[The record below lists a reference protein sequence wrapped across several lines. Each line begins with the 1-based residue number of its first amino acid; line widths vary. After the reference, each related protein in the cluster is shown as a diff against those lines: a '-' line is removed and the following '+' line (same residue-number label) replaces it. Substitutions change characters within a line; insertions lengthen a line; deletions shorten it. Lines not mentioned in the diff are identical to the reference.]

1 MLRPGVMR
9 GKQLVV
15 VGHCTQTARLR
26 HTYIAGTAVWGLL
39 LVGPNAALAQS
50 HEQQEVGAEETDL
63 GDVWRKVRG
72 KPPSPTQPSNE
83 EARRPMITWAPTIG
97 ANPSS
102 GLTFGAAAQLAIF
115 LGDPA
120 TTRISSGIASVAFST
135 KKQGLLNVRF
145 GAFSNENRW
154 LVEGDNRFHVT
165 SQNVYGLGTDTQP
178 SAAVETDYNFVRV
191 HETVYRQIYTDV
203 LVGAG
208 LMFDSHT
215 RVHVADDPAS
225 APSEYVA
232 YSNAHGLPIDSQQS
246 GGLRVGL
253 RVTKRDAE
261 INARRGWMADAS
273 YRMSFDGFL
282 GGDSSW
288 QLLHLEFR
296 DYVPLAASSAQR
308 LAFWGF
314 SDLTV
319 NGAPPYFDLPATV
332 MDTYGRAARG
342 YREGRYRGERLAY
355 GEIEYRGAVTHSGL
369 IGIVAFANTT
379 TVSNLQTG
387 EHLFDSFAPAVGGG
401 LRLLLNKRSRTNLCF
416 DVAWGK
422 DNSHGVYF
430 ALQDAF

>member
-1 MLRPGVMR
+1 
-9 GKQLVV
+9 
-15 VGHCTQTARLR
+15 
-26 HTYIAGTAVWGLL
+26 
-39 LVGPNAALAQS
+39 
-50 HEQQEVGAEETDL
+50 
-63 GDVWRKVRG
+63 
-72 KPPSPTQPSNE
+72 
-83 EARRPMITWAPTIG
+83 
-97 ANPSS
+97 
-102 GLTFGAAAQLAIF
+102 
-115 LGDPA
+115 
-120 TTRISSGIASVAFST
+120 
-135 KKQGLLNVRF
+135 
-145 GAFSNENRW
+145 
-154 LVEGDNRFHVT
+154 
-165 SQNVYGLGTDTQP
+165 
-178 SAAVETDYNFVRV
+178 
-191 HETVYRQIYTDV
+191 
-203 LVGAG
+203 
-208 LMFDSHT
+208 
-215 RVHVADDPAS
+215 
-225 APSEYVA
+225 
-232 YSNAHGLPIDSQQS
+232 
-246 GGLRVGL
+246 
-253 RVTKRDAE
+253 
-261 INARRGWMADAS
+261 MADAS

-296 DYVPLAASSAQR
+296 DYVPLVASGARR

-342 YREGRYRGERLAY
+342 YREGRYRGERLVY

-422 DNSHGVYF
+422 DSSHGVYF